1 MNEEEKIAAA
11 VAEALKP
18 IKASLDASY
27 AARDAAIAENDVLK
41 AASQAALDE
50 LIANKE
56 ASGQALAEKAKAEGD
71 FKALHEL
78 TIAANIAKLTKTEEA
93 LREATRVSLEASTKV
108 SELAKQN
115 SELARDNIISVNLKG
130 TTFVNEVAASIAVA
144 QLAQEMVL
152 VDSVWKHSSG
162 ATLAESIE
170 TFLHSEDNAF
180 LLKQP
185 TSFGAGIPR
194 FKGKSSTTE
203 PLTTAAILKLAQEGK
218 LQLK

>member
-1 MNEEEKIAAA
+1 MTEEERIAAA

-27 AARDAAIAENDVLK
+27 AARDAALAENDALK
-41 AASQAALDE
+41 AASKATLDE
-50 LIANKE
+50 FIANKE
-56 ASGQALAEKAKAEGD
+56 ASDQALAEKAKAEGD

-78 TIAANIAKLTKTEEA
+78 TIAANIAKLAKTEEA

-115 SELARDNIISVNLKG
+115 SELARDNAISINLKG

-144 QLAQEMVL
+144 QLAKEMVL
-152 VDSVWKHSSG
+152 EDNVWKHKTG
-162 ATLAESIE
+162 VTLAESIE
-170 TFLHSEDNAF
+170 TFLHSGDNAF

-185 TSFGAGIPR
+185 ISVGAGLSK
-194 FKGKSSTTE
+194 FKSSSSTTE